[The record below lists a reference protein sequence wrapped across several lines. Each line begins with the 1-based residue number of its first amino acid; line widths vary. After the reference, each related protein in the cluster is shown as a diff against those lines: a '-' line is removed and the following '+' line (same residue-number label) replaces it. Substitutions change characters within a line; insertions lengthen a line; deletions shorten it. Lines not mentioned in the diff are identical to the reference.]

1 MVYRRRSI
9 RSQFEVVMLACSRIG
24 AKKRVAVR
32 TDAVGE
38 IAGIQQEFGA
48 LGAGAI
54 LNRLSS
60 SPIPWNWEALLR
72 PRPWKL
78 GGTMKSIA
86 SIKVKP
92 IFGTEVG
99 AVCVHIGGFL
109 SLFSAG

>member
-38 IAGIQQEFGA
+38 IAGIQQEFDA

-60 SPIPWNWEALLR
+60 SPIPWNWEALLESWAPVPGKWEAHEIDR
-72 PRPWKL
+72 QY
-78 GGTMKSIA
+78 
-86 SIKVKP
+86 
-92 IFGTEVG
+92 
-99 AVCVHIGGFL
+99 
-109 SLFSAG
+109 